1 MSALKLIKKVANAA
15 LYHDASGQPLIRIDK
30 VRLSYPFVGTP
41 AEDENDDG
49 QKSRKW
55 RVVAMLPKSTHQ
67 EAKDLCKEIIQQLI
81 KENEAKVPT
90 DKWFLSN
97 GDDKEDENMAG
108 HWLVSASDGKIR
120 PVARD
125 RKGQVIDDIE
135 KIDEVFYGGVWAHVL
150 IRPWFF
156 SGKSKNS
163 TKTYPKRVSAGL
175 NGVVFFQDDKPFGT
189 GRIDDTD
196 AWGDLPQDGGGAN
209 GMDDDDDM

>member
-1 MSALKLIKKVANAA
+1 
-15 LYHDASGQPLIRIDK
+15 
-30 VRLSYPFVGTP
+30 
-41 AEDENDDG
+41 
-49 QKSRKW
+49 
-55 RVVAMLPKSTHQ
+55 
-67 EAKDLCKEIIQQLI
+67 
-81 KENEAKVPT
+81 
-90 DKWFLSN
+90 
-97 GDDKEDENMAG
+97 

-163 TKTYPKRVSAGL
+163 TKNYPKRVSAGL

-196 AWGDLPQDGGGAN
+196 AWDDLPQDGGGAN